1 LKKILL
7 LLALVLVVFLV
18 YNRQRLYLRDPLG
31 SVARDG
37 VKEECTEVFINY
49 SDDVLLQNRPAPIY
63 MTIVQHGNHV
73 GEPKMV
79 PCIRFL
85 VCLMDADVV
94 TLMAPTAPNVVVESM
109 SGKSVAFTE
118 GKHET
123 VVTLR

>member
-1 LKKILL
+1 LKKLL
-7 LLALVLVVFLV
+7 LLLVLILIVFVV

-37 VKEECTEVFINY
+37 VKEEGTQVFINY
-49 SDDVLLQNRPAPIY
+49 SDDLLLENDNAPMY
-63 MTIVQHGNHV
+63 VTVVQHENHV
-73 GEPKMV
+73 GTPAKLS
-79 PCIRFL
+79 CIHFV

-94 TLMAPTAPNVVVESM
+94 TLVGVSSNVTVESM
-109 SGKSVAFTE
+109 SGKSVAYRE

>member
-1 LKKILL
+1 MKKILL
-7 LLALVLVVFLV
+7 LLVLLLIVFVV

-37 VKEECTEVFINY
+37 VKEDGTEVYINY
-49 SDDVLLQNRPAPIY
+49 SDDVLLQDRPAPIY
-63 MTIVQHGNHV
+63 MTIVQHGNHA

-79 PCIRFL
+79 PCIRFI

-94 TLMAPTAPNVVVESM
+94 TLMAPTAPDIVVESM
-109 SGKSVAFTE
+109 SGKSVAFKD

-123 VVTLR
+123 VVTLH

>member
-7 LLALVLVVFLV
+7 LLVLVLVVFIV

-31 SVARDG
+31 NVVRDG
-37 VKEECTEVFINY
+37 VKEDGTEVFINY

-63 MTIVQHGNHV
+63 MTIVQHSNHI
-73 GEPKMV
+73 GEPRVV
-79 PCIRFL
+79 PCIRFI

-94 TLMAPTAPNVVVESM
+94 TLTAPTAPNVVVESM